1 MVARGVGFGVDDPAK
16 ITVRGVGIEP
26 FRQEYATP
34 VNGMHVPGRWDR
46 RM

>member
-1 MVARGVGFGVDDPAK
+1 MARGVGLGVADPMK

-34 VNGMHVPGRWDR
+34 VNGMSVPGRWGR
-46 RM
+46 RL